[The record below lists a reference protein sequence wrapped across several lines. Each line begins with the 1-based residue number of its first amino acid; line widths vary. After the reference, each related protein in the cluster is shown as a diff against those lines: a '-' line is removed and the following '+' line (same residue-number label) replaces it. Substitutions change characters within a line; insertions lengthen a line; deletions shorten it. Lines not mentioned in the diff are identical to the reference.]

1 MTTARERY
9 EQKTKV
15 VTFRVP
21 QQVYQQIEEVKGRTE
36 LSNADL
42 IKLGAGIAQEE
53 IKAELANISGLKDR
67 EAELKDSIA
76 QEEQRLREY
85 LSEERSNRLQ
95 QLDTEIKA
103 FRLFDR
109 RWRVETVSDKLGIS
123 QATARHYFDEWA
135 KERKDKKVAEKE
147 LLAQCL
153 KKHIDR
159 LKEQR
164 LWAGLIPGRTSKED
178 VEKLQKQIED
188 CWRLLSAPEQMSKVD
203 KEFLITEYSSKLR

>member
-21 QQVYQQIEEVKGRTE
+21 QQVYQQIEEVKGRAG
-36 LSNADL
+36 LSNSDL

-53 IKAELANISGLKDR
+53 IKAKLANISGLKDR
-67 EAELKDSIA
+67 LAELKASIG
-76 QEEQRLREY
+76 QEEQRLRES
-85 LSEERSNRLQ
+85 LGEEKSRRLQ
-95 QLDTEIKA
+95 ELDTEIKA

-109 RWRVETVSDKLGIS
+109 RWRVETISYKLGVS
-123 QATARHYFDEWA
+123 QATAHHYFDEWV

-147 LLAQCL
+147 LLTRCL

-159 LKEQR
+159 LEERR
-164 LWAGLIPGRTSKED
+164 LCSIIIVFS
-178 VEKLQKQIED
+178 
-188 CWRLLSAPEQMSKVD
+188 
-203 KEFLITEYSSKLR
+203 LRH